1 MKKKLWIPIACAAL
15 LLGGGLLA
23 YSLFPRPA
31 GYTYNENPDLSSKVV
46 ASQYGLPML
55 DRDPNPSFEQ
65 ITYEFDCVAVAEV
78 LDDGTQHKYDI
89 SKIEPGKPSIGYID
103 WETVQEL
110 GEDYFTPDKYN
121 YGICTYSKLK
131 IEKVIAGKAPE
142 SDVIDLFQ
150 LGFPG
155 KNDSQTKVR
164 KGDRIYI
171 IMNKLFAPENLYG
184 SNDLEN
190 TIFYL
195 DENDRLTSMSNIDA
209 CTRYDGLPMEA
220 LTKDLMET
228 EDYKERFGN

>member
-23 YSLFPRPA
+23 YSLIPRPA

-55 DRDPNPSFEQ
+55 DCDPNPSFEQ
-65 ITYEFDCVAVAEV
+65 ITCGFDCVAVAEV
-78 LDDGTQHKYDI
+78 LDDGTQHKFNI
-89 SKIEPGKPSIGYID
+89 SKIVPGGFPIEID

-121 YGICTYSKLK
+121 FNICTYSKLK

-142 SDVIDLFQ
+142 SNVIDLFQ

-171 IMNKLFAPENLYG
+171 FLNYLEPEGIYNSKG
-184 SNDLEN
+184 LEN

-228 EDYKERFGN
+228 EDYKKRFGK